1 MAGFEGRLDAAE
13 LGKNDALAYGLD
25 AGFADA
31 GQIWLSLDIG
41 LSRDLGCA
49 AERIALYRELI
60 DSRGGTPPG
69 SMLDAFMSAVYAVLH
84 VDAGNY
90 EDANRLLT
98 EQVQA
103 DLPVA
108 RTRNLSWLVYAYCLA
123 ETAAILDRADV
134 AAVLYDLLSPYQGRT
149 ASAATVCNGYVDRP
163 LGRLATTLGRF
174 EDAHAHLNAAANVH
188 ERAGAPL
195 FLARTLADHAAL
207 ELASNGNTGRARELA
222 HAALDIASEQRA
234 PGVQE
239 YVRRTKGLGP
249 L

>member
-1 MAGFEGRLDAAE
+1 VP
-13 LGKNDALAYGLD
+13 
-25 AGFADA
+25 
-31 GQIWLSLDIG
+31 I
-41 LSRDLGCA
+41 
-49 AERIALYRELI
+49 
-60 DSRGGTPPG
+60 
-69 SMLDAFMSAVYAVLH
+69 
-84 VDAGNY
+84 
-90 EDANRLLT
+90 
-98 EQVQA
+98 
-103 DLPVA
+103 VA
-108 RTRNLSWLVYAYCLA
+108 M
-123 ETAAILDRADV
+123 
-134 AAVLYDLLSPYQGRT
+134 T
-149 ASAATVCNGYVDRP
+149 ASAVEGERERCLAAGMDDFLTKPVDP
-163 LGRLATTLGRF
+163 GRLATTLGRF